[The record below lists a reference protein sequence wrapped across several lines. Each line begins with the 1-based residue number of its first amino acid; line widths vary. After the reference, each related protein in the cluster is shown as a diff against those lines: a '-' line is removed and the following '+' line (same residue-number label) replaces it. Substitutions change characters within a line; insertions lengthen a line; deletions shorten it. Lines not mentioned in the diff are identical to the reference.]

1 MNEIKEDFN
10 KSSSN
15 LLSLNENHFKKG
27 YVNIS
32 PQKLTLNFENAQVL
46 LAHCK
51 ILATFWKKIKTQG

>member
-32 PQKLTLNFENAQVL
+32 PQKLTLNFENAL
-46 LAHCK
+46 FLSAH
-51 ILATFWKKIKTQG
+51 